1 MRKIK
6 LTEQDLLSVIKES
19 VYQVFKDNVLL
30 EYAVSRK
37 EFVRNVYNLS
47 YQIIE
52 NWCLIHYCT
61 LTKRTETKEHWK
73 RELRGHM
80 QNIMRDTISAN
91 NSQKTKLKAIKE
103 GFNKVDLYNGA
114 ERILNIII
122 FKFED
127 EKIKIDKTVEQV
139 ALDCSLAI
147 DDIANVLSLSN
158 QENKIREYVDSI

>member
-1 MRKIK
+1 M
-6 LTEQDLLSVIKES
+6 
-19 VYQVFKDNVLL
+19 
-30 EYAVSRK
+30 
-37 EFVRNVYNLS
+37 
-47 YQIIE
+47 
-52 NWCLIHYCT
+52 
-61 LTKRTETKEHWK
+61 
-73 RELRGHM
+73 
-80 QNIMRDTISAN
+80 
-91 NSQKTKLKAIKE
+91 
-103 GFNKVDLYNGA
+103 YNGA